1 MWQASFQV
9 PSGHLF
15 ALLGPNGAGKT
26 TIMRLIGGILRAT
39 EGEIRA
45 FGERITPK
53 TCDRLRSHMGFQ
65 NDGSLYQDLT
75 VEENLRFWGE
85 LYSLDKKQIKEGIG
99 KLSDMFSFSQYLHQ
113 KSSTLSKGTRQKVLI
128 ARALLSK
135 PSLLLLD
142 EPTSGLDLQTSKV
155 LFGYMRECIESENV
169 TIVMA
174 THIFQ
179 ELNYQVD
186 DVAFIN
192 KGTVVKTGSVSEII
206 KKELAKTYEIYV
218 QDSPDALQFLSTVGS
233 MEISKREEG
242 RVDVKLYSPKVELQ
256 EIIKKLVLSD
266 LAVYDAHCVQYT
278 VEDLYSQ
285 IFLKDNQ

>member
-1 MWQASFQV
+1 MAGFL
-9 PSGHLF
+9 SGPLRALF

-85 LYSLDKKQIKEGIG
+85 LYSLDKRQIEEGIG
-99 KLSDMFSFSQYLHQ
+99 SLSDMFAFSRYLHQ
-113 KSSTLSKGTRQKVLI
+113 KSSTLSKVTIQKVLI

-155 LFGYMRECIESENV
+155 LFGYMR
-169 TIVMA
+169 
-174 THIFQ
+174 
-179 ELNYQVD
+179 
-186 DVAFIN
+186 
-192 KGTVVKTGSVSEII
+192 
-206 KKELAKTYEIYV
+206 
-218 QDSPDALQFLSTVGS
+218 
-233 MEISKREEG
+233 
-242 RVDVKLYSPKVELQ
+242 
-256 EIIKKLVLSD
+256 
-266 LAVYDAHCVQYT
+266 
-278 VEDLYSQ
+278 
-285 IFLKDNQ
+285 

>member
-1 MWQASFQV
+1 
-9 PSGHLF
+9 
-15 ALLGPNGAGKT
+15 
-26 TIMRLIGGILRAT
+26 MRLIGGILRAT

-206 KKELAKTYEIYV
+206 EKELAKTYEIYV